1 MFPSR
6 AKKFI
11 VQKNFLHGISSKWCK
26 IQVIICLRSLPQS
39 SPLHLYSPRSL
50 TPATCISSQWISLE
64 SVGLYAH
71 ETVNFISFNLGNHE
85 IIKEAA
91 IDPCVAMRDAYVQ

>member
-1 MFPSR
+1 M
-6 AKKFI
+6 
-11 VQKNFLHGISSKWCK
+11 
-26 IQVIICLRSLPQS
+26 QVTICLRSLPQS

-64 SVGLYAH
+64 SVGLHAH
-71 ETVNFISFNLGNHE
+71 ETVNFISFHLGDYE

-91 IDPCVAMRDAYVQ
+91 IDPYAAMRDAYVQ